1 MTLVSV
7 WIAVFI
13 LLFFVSRIPAG
24 DFDFTPNFLSMVLM
38 IVGIVFTLGWL
49 IRGCIG

>member
-1 MTLVSV
+1 MTLVAL
-7 WIAVFI
+7 WIVVFI
-13 LLFFVSRIPAG
+13 LLFFVSRINAG
-24 DFDFTPNFLSMVLM
+24 DYNFTPAFLSAGLM